1 MTGKNDGREQGRT
14 IVFFMGKNFRR
25 RNPSASGIRRT
36 AGRDSAGIED
46 ACGNW
51 ETTAFREEN
60 FQKMKFGIQGIATA
74 CGRAVCLCRKTK

>member
-36 AGRDSAGIED
+36 AGRDSAGIYR
-46 ACGNW
+46 W
-51 ETTAFREEN
+51 
-60 FQKMKFGIQGIATA
+60 KMRAGT
-74 CGRAVCLCRKTK
+74 GRLLLFKKKASGE